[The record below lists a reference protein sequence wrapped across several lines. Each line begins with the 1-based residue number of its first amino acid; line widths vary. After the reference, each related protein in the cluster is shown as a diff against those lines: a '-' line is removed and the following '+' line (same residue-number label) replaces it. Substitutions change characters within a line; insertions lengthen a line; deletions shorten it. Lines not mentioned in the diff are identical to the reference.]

1 MKINWKVR
9 LQNKTWLLAFLGAIV
24 TFIYQ
29 LLGMLGVV
37 PAISEDLA
45 TQVIGIAVNLLVALG
60 IVQDPTTAGIS
71 DSNRALDYDSPAD
84 NCKCKTE

>member
-1 MKINWKVR
+1 
-9 LQNKTWLLAFLGAIV
+9 V

-45 TQVIGIAVNLLVALG
+45 TQVVGIVVNLLVALG
-60 IVQDPTTAGIS
+60 VVQDPTTAGIS
-71 DSNRALDYDSPAD
+71 DSSRALDYDSPAD
-84 NCKCKTE
+84 NCKTE

>member
-9 LQNKTWLLAFLGAIV
+9 MQNKTWLLAFLGAIV

-45 TQVIGIAVNLLVALG
+45 TQVIGIVVNLLVALG

-71 DSNRALDYDSPAD
+71 DSSRALDYDSPAD
-84 NCKCKTE
+84 NCKSE

>member
-1 MKINWKVR
+1 MKSNWKVR
-9 LQNKTWLLAFLGAIV
+9 MQNKTWLLAFLGAIV

-71 DSNRALDYDSPAD
+71 DSSRALDYDSPAD
-84 NCKCKTE
+84 NCKTE

>member
-9 LQNKTWLLAFLGAIV
+9 MQNKTWLLAFLGAIG

-29 LLGMLGVV
+29 LRGMLGVV

-71 DSNRALDYDSPAD
+71 DSSRALDYDSPAD
-84 NCKCKTE
+84 NCKTE